1 MVLRG
6 RIPLRVLGVVGLL
19 LAPAAGPPS
28 ASAQEP
34 AQAPRAATPPTSAW
48 RTYSGAAAPFAEA
61 ASTQQDQTG
70 WLGIGLSCSNCSI
83 RSTGKT
89 VRRWTFSRPPLV
101 YSVDQGGPAD
111 RAGLR
116 PGDTLIAIDGQEFVS
131 REGGEAFANLVSGER
146 VRLTYARGG
155 RRRTVSVVPVDRP
168 TPTAVA
174 DIARTYSEAFR
185 DAARAGNLEAE
196 RARRELTRL
205 QAELGRNR
213 GKLLD
218 SASSRR
224 IQESLELL
232 QRSLRAMPER
242 VPVLPTVPQP
252 PMVFAPGAP
261 APSAGTTPARLRYS
275 GRLGNTTIEARRP
288 GGVNVTETRDSVVVL
303 TGGDLTVRIALE
315 GARFTIG
322 RAGPSSGLGGGVV
335 RASSGDVTYGITG
348 YLVNP
353 RLGEAL
359 GARSGVLTLDVAPDS
374 HADSLGIVPGDVVV
388 ELNDRAV
395 VAITPAQ
402 PFGGRLF
409 RGAVPPQPGALSAV
423 VVRGG
428 ERHTLRLATPPGT
441 AGARLLNPPPHPR
454 PTPAPPPART
464 PPTPPTRPPRAGPV
478 PEQPAQPT
486 PPPRRP

>member
-1 MVLRG
+1 MVLSG
-6 RIPLRVLGVVGLL
+6 RAPLRVLGVVGLL
-19 LAPAAGPPS
+19 LAPAAGLPT
-28 ASAQEP
+28 ARAQEP
-34 AQAPRAATPPTSAW
+34 AQAPRAATPPTSAG
-48 RTYSGAAAPFAEA
+48 RAYSGAAAAFAEV
-61 ASTQQDQTG
+61 ASTQQDQSG
-70 WLGIGLSCSNCSI
+70 WLGIGLSCSDCSI

-131 REGGEAFANLVSGER
+131 REGGEAFANLISGER

-155 RRRTVSVVPVDRP
+155 RRRTVAVVPVDRP
-168 TPTAVA
+168 APTAVA
-174 DIARTYSEAFR
+174 DIERTYSEAFR

-242 VPVLPTVPQP
+242 GLVPPSIPLP
-252 PMVFAPGAP
+252 PMVFAPGVP
-261 APSAGTTPARLRYS
+261 TPPTVSSSSGLRYS
-275 GRLGNTTIEARRP
+275 GRLGNTVIEARRP
-288 GGVNVTETRDSVVVL
+288 GGVSITETGDSVVML
-303 TGGDLTVRIALE
+303 TGGDLMVRIALE
-315 GARFTIG
+315 GGRFTVTRGGTAIPVG
-322 RAGPSSGLGGGVV
+322 AGTVRSSG
-335 RASSGDVTYGITG
+335 GDVTYGITG

-359 GARSGVLTLDVAPDS
+359 GTRAGILALDVAAGS

-402 PFGGRLF
+402 PFGGRIL
-409 RGAVPPQPGALSAV
+409 RGVTPPQPGALSAV

-428 ERHTLRLATPPGT
+428 ERRTLRLATAPATPR
-441 AGARLLNPPPHPR
+441 ARLLTPPSRAPA
-454 PTPAPPPART
+454 TPAPP
-464 PPTPPTRPPRAGPV
+464 
-478 PEQPAQPT
+478 
-486 PPPRRP
+486 RRP